1 MGNVRKI
8 TRQGA
13 AKMACSILAQY
24 EVVKREYGVIDCRI
38 KFGLGTD
45 SDRALVLEHSY
56 RLHSLVRDAARY
68 ISDVFGVNV
77 RKLWNGLRTILLI
90 LSLILYLWHIR
101 NLTAISAIGANYAK

>member
-24 EVVKREYGVIDCRI
+24 EVVKREYDVIDCRI

-68 ISDVFGVNV
+68 ISDVFWCERSQAVEWIENDFADLV
-77 RKLWNGLRTILLI
+77 TDLI
-90 LSLILYLWHIR
+90 SVAYPKFDS
-101 NLTAISAIGANYAK
+101 N